1 MEKILTVFCY
11 IIIGGIVI
19 TFLSNIFGIFAEL
32 FMAIKSVAKGEKTSG
47 DYPDPKGPHGF

>member
-32 FMAIKSVAKGEKTSG
+32 FMAIKSVAKGEKTSR
-47 DYPDPKGPHGF
+47 P